1 MLDGP
6 LPFELRP
13 RKLAQLSGEA
23 TRKLAKLASA
33 AGSREDRDEAVAWR
47 AAVLRSQTY
56 TDEALAAALRRFDL
70 DGYGSVKLAVFECA
84 LEAVGVA
91 LDRGAA
97 GRFFEALDLGRSRR
111 CDAEVLVALC
121 GHWRRSAPTP
131 PTDAPPPP
139 HGPYDAEVAAFQ
151 EDARAFARQLG
162 GCGGAG
168 RGLRRALLQRPLA
181 VAARGQRQTSA
192 SALDAYFAV
201 PDAPV
206 VPAAVPT
213 TTRWRA
219 PFAVDGD
226 PRERWVPPKHLA
238 RRPGMRRADDETD
251 DAWSAQVTYLDHGA
265 ADQAALDNFERART
279 EPPFWTEGA
288 TLEARDVGGRRHNG
302 AGWEKTRGDSASRPY
317 YADVFADPGPAAGRE
332 RTDEGLLEKVP
343 DLAARLREACAADPA
358 LAESALCQF
367 RTGPPSLDRGE
378 IISLAQHL
386 GCVPITKGGVDR
398 VARWIDRGALRSDAH
413 DVDGSHL
420 GCRENTIRV
429 LLDLPVVAHS
439 TRRARERRR

>member
-1 MLDGP
+1 MLAGP

-151 EDARAFARQLG
+151 EDARA
-162 GCGGAG
+162 
-168 RGLRRALLQRPLA
+168 
-181 VAARGQRQTSA
+181 
-192 SALDAYFAV
+192 
-201 PDAPV
+201 
-206 VPAAVPT
+206 
-213 TTRWRA
+213 
-219 PFAVDGD
+219 
-226 PRERWVPPKHLA
+226 A
-238 RRPGMRRADDETD
+238 RRRG
-251 DAWSAQVTYLDHGA
+251 G
-265 ADQAALDNFERART
+265 ER
-279 EPPFWTEGA
+279 
-288 TLEARDVGGRRHNG
+288 
-302 AGWEKTRGDSASRPY
+302 
-317 YADVFADPGPAAGRE
+317 
-332 RTDEGLLEKVP
+332 
-343 DLAARLREACAADPA
+343 
-358 LAESALCQF
+358 
-367 RTGPPSLDRGE
+367 
-378 IISLAQHL
+378 
-386 GCVPITKGGVDR
+386 
-398 VARWIDRGALRSDAH
+398 
-413 DVDGSHL
+413 
-420 GCRENTIRV
+420 
-429 LLDLPVVAHS
+429 
-439 TRRARERRR
+439 